1 MVITVEQRWGKGEIE
16 KRWGP
21 LSRTTAWRAGSFWEE
36 SNGSVK
42 VFLDKDGKRAEV
54 QVEKLVG
61 KGGPRFWF
69 SKKTP
74 EPPQTQNQEKD
85 KSVTETEDESITE
98 EVDPGV
104 DEVTQDEIQTEKMM
118 WLVEKAT
125 SLEDENKELKRALQE
140 MEAKLALQENA
151 VKGVAERQL
160 AVEAAISYF
169 AEHIQRQDVFN
180 ESTRSS
186 INGLVEEVKKHQDE
200 FRQMA
205 TILQTHQQHIA
216 RTGTVSQEMAQYIN
230 ALIEENEKKRE
241 WITSLMKET
250 QAQQEVLRQH
260 ELGQQV
266 LAEVIRR
273 IANQQHQHDHQ
284 QGQGITGTGP
294 IVTVVDD
301 DDERL
306 DFLGG
311 QNPHEGPPIIGTG
324 SMTIKAPR
332 APKPKDDVRSN

>member
-1 MVITVEQRWGKGEIE
+1 MATIKVPRRYQQESVKERRSSGTIPGGPPRGGPERSAGDPRRNPRGGLCGGPERSAKEPQTLHKKTTRQSTNGKRQGKTGDNPKPMVITVEQRWGKGEIE

-151 VKGVAERQL
+151 VKGVAERQF

-216 RTGTVSQEMAQYIN
+216 RTGTVSQEMAPDIN
-230 ALIEENEKKRE
+230 ALILENERKH
-241 WITSLMKET
+241 
-250 QAQQEVLRQH
+250 A
-260 ELGQQV
+260 
-266 LAEVIRR
+266 
-273 IANQQHQHDHQ
+273 
-284 QGQGITGTGP
+284 
-294 IVTVVDD
+294 
-301 DDERL
+301 
-306 DFLGG
+306 F
-311 QNPHEGPPIIGTG
+311 
-324 SMTIKAPR
+324 
-332 APKPKDDVRSN
+332 

>member
-1 MVITVEQRWGKGEIE
+1 M
-16 KRWGP
+16 
-21 LSRTTAWRAGSFWEE
+21 
-36 SNGSVK
+36 
-42 VFLDKDGKRAEV
+42 
-54 QVEKLVG
+54 
-61 KGGPRFWF
+61 
-69 SKKTP
+69 
-74 EPPQTQNQEKD
+74 
-85 KSVTETEDESITE
+85 
-98 EVDPGV
+98 
-104 DEVTQDEIQTEKMM
+104 TQDEIQTEKMM

-140 MEAKLALQENA
+140 MEAKLALQENV